1 MERFAVRQQL
11 KLFVGR
17 LRLLDVVRRVGRV
30 GRVRKIISL
39 NFQISILSFH
49 LSPFTYHLPPT
60 THHPSHRQSLLGSS
74 ILLNKYLTLFKLRDN
89 FLSVLKNLFCVRKV
103 NDMKNKIKQAA
114 EYILSKITE
123 KPTVAVV
130 LGSGLG
136 DFADTLENAVVIKYT
151 DIPHFPASTVKG
163 HAGRLVIGKKSG
175 KVVVAMQGRFHFYEG
190 HNMQTVTFAMRV
202 MHAIGADDVIV
213 TNAAGGL
220 NPKYKVGSLMLMT
233 DHINFMGT
241 NPLIGPNDEELG
253 VRFPAIQGIY
263 NKGLI
268 EEAEKVGKEI
278 GAPIEKGVY
287 IAVTGPSYETGAE
300 LRAFRILGADA
311 VGMSTVPEVIVA
323 AHCGVKRVLGIS
335 LITNIATGETE
346 TKATHAEVVEAADKA
361 KVYFIKLVETM
372 IGRM

>member
-1 MERFAVRQQL
+1 
-11 KLFVGR
+11 
-17 LRLLDVVRRVGRV
+17 
-30 GRVRKIISL
+30 
-39 NFQISILSFH
+39 
-49 LSPFTYHLPPT
+49 
-60 THHPSHRQSLLGSS
+60 
-74 ILLNKYLTLFKLRDN
+74 
-89 FLSVLKNLFCVRKV
+89 
-103 NDMKNKIKQAA
+103 MKTKIKQAA
-114 EYILSKITE
+114 EYIKSKINV
-123 KPTVAVV
+123 KPTVALV

-136 DFADTLENAVVIKYT
+136 KFAETLEDAVTINYT

-163 HAGRLVIGKKSG
+163 HAGKLVIGKKSG

-190 HNMQTVTFAMRV
+190 HNMQSVTFAMRV

-241 NPLIGPNDEELG
+241 NPLIGPNDEDLG
-253 VRFPAIQGIY
+253 VRFPAVQGIY
-263 NKGLI
+263 NKDLI
-268 EEAEKVGKEI
+268 AEAEKVGKEM
-278 GAPIEKGVY
+278 GAPMEKGVY
-287 IAVTGPSYETGAE
+287 IAVTGPSYETAAE

-335 LITNIATGETE
+335 LITNIATGDTE

-361 KVYFIKLVETM
+361 QVYFIKLVETM
-372 IGRM
+372 IGRL